1 MTDFNKWQRK
11 AINEFA
17 SLMRSWDKEEIK
29 TVIGELQSE
38 FDVDAAVSE
47 DNKQGESK

>member
-11 AINEFA
+11 AIDDFT
-17 SLMRSWDKEEIK
+17 SLLKSWDEEEIK
-29 TVIGELQSE
+29 TVIGELRSK
-38 FDVDAAVSE
+38 FDVDVAVSE